1 MGFLRFQRSLHV
13 QIHTKGNIERRSDW
27 ESFLI
32 RFSEMFFSFL
42 LLRIGEGKPTILI
55 SSDGFRWDYLGR
67 TSTPGLEKIKS
78 TGVHAKNL
86 INTFATVTFPNHYT
100 MATGLYQESHGIID
114 NEMFDPEFNETFDMS
129 NVDPKW
135 WSGGEP
141 IWKTAEKAGIKSVCV
156 NWVGCPVEGQ
166 RPAIW
171 NAYDGSIS
179 YNDRV
184 DKVVDALESG
194 SATLGLLYFE
204 EPDHSCHIH
213 GTESQEVT
221 SAILR
226 VDRAIQ
232 RLLSRIDLNKVNVI
246 FTADHG
252 GVDVGND
259 KIVVLENF
267 SNIDFR
273 LASGGAVAHVWPT
286 RVTDTEQLVADLA
299 SIPSSQA
306 NCYPRDQVPARLHYS
321 NNRRIAP
328 VVCIAGL
335 GWTLFRSQAAAESFP
350 LKGSHG
356 YDATLDDNNP
366 MRPVFLASGPD
377 FVHQDDPVDPFT
389 NVDLFPLVA
398 ELIGLEE
405 RYFPPINGSIDG
417 IRESLL
423 ASHTPRHRN
432 ESDAISL
439 ALGFT
444 LPQEFV
450 VASIERV

>member
-1 MGFLRFQRSLHV
+1 
-13 QIHTKGNIERRSDW
+13 
-27 ESFLI
+27 
-32 RFSEMFFSFL
+32 MFFLFL
-42 LLRIGEGKPTILI
+42 LIGLVVGKPTILI

-67 TSTPGLEKIKS
+67 ASTPGLDKIKS
-78 TGVHAKNL
+78 TGVQAKNL
-86 INTFATVTFPNHYT
+86 ISTFATVTFPNHYT
-100 MATGLYQESHGIID
+100 MVTGLYEESHGIID
-114 NEMFDPEFNETFDMS
+114 NEMFDPEFNENFDMS

-156 NWVGCPVEGQ
+156 NWVGCAVEGQ

-171 NAYDGSIS
+171 NAYDASIS
-179 YNDRV
+179 YSNRV
-184 DKVVDALESG
+184 DKVVDAIDSG

-204 EPDHSCHIH
+204 EPDHSCHMH

-252 GVDVGND
+252 GVDVGKD

-267 SNIDFR
+267 SIIDFR

-286 RVTDTEQLVADLA
+286 RAADTEQLVADFA

-306 NCYPRDQVPARLHYS
+306 NCYLRNQVPARLHYS

-328 VVCIAGL
+328 VVCIAEL
-335 GWTLFRSQAAAESFP
+335 GWTLLQTQAAADSYP

-356 YDATLDDNNP
+356 YDATLDENSP

-377 FVHQDDPVDPFT
+377 FVPQDDPVDPFT

-398 ELIGLEE
+398 ELIGLDAK
-405 RYFPPINGSIDG
+405 YFPPINGSIDG

-423 ASHTPRHRN
+423 ASHDPRLRN
-432 ESDAISL
+432 KSDAISL

-444 LPQEFV
+444 LALGFV
-450 VASIERV
+450 IASI